1 MPVKN
6 PKTIAKSIAI
16 GKPGSGHQSLDVM
29 AKSNGGGFKVSEK
42 EILENNLDLYFSEGI
57 FCQFVGGT
65 VMAGI
70 KKAVKEGK
78 IKKGEVVVANIT
90 GTGKGRIEDDLLE
103 ISEEFGYKE
112 KAEQLLK
119 EVGAW

>member
-1 MPVKN
+1 
-6 PKTIAKSIAI
+6 
-16 GKPGSGHQSLDVM
+16 
-29 AKSNGGGFKVSEK
+29 
-42 EILENNLDLYFSEGI
+42 
-57 FCQFVGGT
+57 
-65 VMAGI
+65 MAGI